1 MAEVK
6 KPEFVEGVYVEES
19 PKDFV
24 IAKQRMNVNS
34 FLRFLDNPYVKEFIK
49 KNNGYLNM
57 DVLKGRTGK
66 FHIKFNEFIPER
78 KVTTVEHNPDRNLD
92 DYNGDNPFLKN

>member
-1 MAEVK
+1 
-6 KPEFVEGVYVEES
+6 
-19 PKDFV
+19 
-24 IAKQRMNVNS
+24 
-34 FLRFLDNPYVKEFIK
+34 
-49 KNNGYLNM
+49 M

-92 DYNGDNPFLKN
+92 TGYANGDNPFEN